1 MGLKDI
7 HHYDTYVPILSEIR
21 MHHTWDEAV
30 KVILAALEPLGSEYC
45 SVLGRGLTRDRW
57 CDRYENRGKQSGAFS
72 AGSFDGN
79 PYILINYQ
87 PDVLEHVFTLAHEG
101 GHSMHSHFSC
111 KTQPYAYH
119 EYSLFV
125 AEVAST
131 FNEAM
136 LGQYLLRHARDK
148 QQRAMLINRQIDAIR
163 STIFRQTMFAEF
175 EKLAHASAEAGEPL
189 TLERLK
195 EIYHGLLQLYFGP
208 GFALDAELDL
218 ECLRVPHFYRTFLR
232 LQVRHGHVG
241 RHGAGRSRHLGR
253 PRRNW
258 TIIWASSRAAARR
271 TRWTCCAGPAWTWRS
286 PTASTTP
293 WPSSARWSR
302 NWTS

>member
-1 MGLKDI
+1 
-7 HHYDTYVPILSEIR
+7 

-30 KVILAALEPLGSEYC
+30 KVILAALEPLGSEYG

-208 GFALDAELDL
+208 DFALDAELDL
-218 ECLRVPHFYRTFLR
+218 ECLRVPHFYRTFYVYKYATGMSAALALVDRVTSGGPRELDDYLSFLKGGCSKDPLDLLR
-232 LQVRHGHVG
+232 
-241 RHGAGRSRHLGR
+241 GAGVDMEKPDRVDSALARFGR
-253 PRRNW
+253 LVKELDEL
-258 TIIWASSRAAARR
+258 I
-271 TRWTCCAGPAWTWRS
+271 
-286 PTASTTP
+286 
-293 WPSSARWSR
+293 
-302 NWTS
+302 